1 MKKLIIICFISL
13 SLSLSGCIPLI
24 AHQLIQGTPKILLTY
39 KEVKTIHAMRDAT
52 ARLEQQYWEK
62 ENERIRKEKEE
73 KEKEEKE
80 KNKNI
85 VSKSKG

>member
-39 KEVKTIHAMRDAT
+39 KEIKTIKAMKEAN
-52 ARLEQQYWEK
+52 ARLEQQYWEN

-73 KEKEEKE
+73 KEK
-80 KNKNI
+80 NKDI

>member
-13 SLSLSGCIPLI
+13 SLSGCIPLV

>member
-1 MKKLIIICFISL
+1 MKKLIIICFISFI
-13 SLSLSGCIPLI
+13 SLSGCIPLI